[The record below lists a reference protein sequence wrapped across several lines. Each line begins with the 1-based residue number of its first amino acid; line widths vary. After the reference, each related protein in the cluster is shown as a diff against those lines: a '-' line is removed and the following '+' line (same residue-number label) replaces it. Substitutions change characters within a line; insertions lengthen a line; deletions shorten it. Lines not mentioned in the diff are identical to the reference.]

1 MAPTNKKKTKRVQ
14 AKKTFLFLISGSFQT
29 LPMDAE
35 TMAEVRVCQRLTEK
49 PDCPDIRVQSSC
61 EPSDESNNT

>member
-1 MAPTNKKKTKRVQ
+1 MSKLKTLDKWKFPNASYGRWNNDWGESVPEPDCKAQ
-14 AKKTFLFLISGSFQT
+14 
-29 LPMDAE
+29 
-35 TMAEVRVCQRLTEK
+35 